1 MKHFQA
7 IISGL
12 ILLLITAS
20 CAKNKSEVTANEL
33 RDIIQYLSSDSLK
46 GRLTGTPGDSLAAE
60 YIKGELLA
68 YGLVPVSGDGFQRF
82 KITEKVV
89 ADSINALS
97 VDGKIYKHG
106 DDFEPSSFS
115 ENGTLKAPVIFAGYG
130 FSINNDSLK
139 WDDYKG
145 KDVKGRWVMILRGD
159 PEPDNSMSKFA
170 AYGADRDKA
179 LLAKDQGVAG
189 VLLVSGVGYD
199 KEDKFDPLSKN
210 DFSVGIPVMRIKRSV
225 ADAILLK
232 SKNNIADLEKK
243 LNKAKKPASFITGST
258 VEAKSEIIQ
267 FKTNTRNV
275 IMILPG
281 TDSVL
286 KHEYV
291 IFGAHFDHLGM
302 GGPGSSSRAVD
313 TIGVHHGADDNA
325 SGVAMVIELAGK
337 FAGNSNSHK
346 RSLVFITFTGEEL
359 GLLGSK
365 YFTDNP
371 LIDLS
376 KADAMVNMDMVGR
389 LKETKD
395 LQIGGV
401 GTAEGLKELAV
412 AYDDTTLL
420 KVATTEE
427 GSGAS
432 DHSSFYA
439 KNIPVLFITTGGHA
453 DYHTPSDTWEK
464 INYNGMVNISDVIY
478 KMGLRLANDTAR
490 LKFREAGPKNT
501 VTRNYRKRGVTLGIM
516 PDFAG
521 TIKNGLR
528 ADLVTPG
535 KPAAMGGMKK
545 GDIIVSINGKA
556 VNNIE
561 DYMFRLGQLKHGEQ
575 ITVDVLRNNK
585 KEVLI
590 IQL

>member
-1 MKHFQA
+1 MKHLQG
-7 IISGL
+7 IIPGL
-12 ILLLITAS
+12 IIILFSAS
-20 CAKNKSEVTANEL
+20 CSKNKTAVTANEL
-33 RDIIQYLSSDSLK
+33 REQIQYLSSDSLK
-46 GRLTGTPGDSLAAE
+46 GRLTGSPGDSLAAE
-60 YIKGELLA
+60 FIKGKFSS
-68 YGLVPVSGDGFQRF
+68 YGLLPVTGDGFQRF
-82 KITEKVV
+82 RITEKVV
-89 ADSINALS
+89 ADSLNSLS
-97 VDGKIYKHG
+97 VNGKSYKHG

-115 ENGTLKAPVIFAGYG
+115 ENSTVKAPVVFAGYG

-159 PEPDNSMSKFA
+159 PEPDNTLSKFSS
-170 AYGADRDKA
+170 YGADRDKA
-179 LLAKDQGVAG
+179 LLAKDQGAAG
-189 VLLVSGVGYD
+189 VLLVSGVSFD
-199 KEDKFDPLSKN
+199 KDDKFDPLSKN
-210 DFSVGIPVMRIKRSV
+210 DFSVGIPVMRIKRTV
-225 ADAILLK
+225 ANAILLN
-232 SKNNIADLEKK
+232 SKNRIEDLEKK
-243 LNKAKKPASFITGST
+243 LNTSRKPFSFAAGTE
-258 VEAKSEIIQ
+258 VEARSEIIQ
-267 FKTNTRNV
+267 YKTNTRNV

-302 GGPGSSSRAVD
+302 GGPGSSSRAAD

-325 SGVAMVIELAGK
+325 SGVAMIIELAGK
-337 FAGNSNSHK
+337 FAGTRNSHK

-371 LIDLS
+371 GIDLS
-376 KADAMVNMDMVGR
+376 KADAMINLDMVGR

-395 LQIGGV
+395 LSIGGV
-401 GTAEGLKELAV
+401 GTAEGLKEMAV
-412 AYDDTTLL
+412 AYDDTALL
-420 KVATTEE
+420 RVTTADE
-427 GSGAS
+427 GSGPS

-439 KNIPVLFITTGGHA
+439 KNIPVLFITTGAHT
-453 DYHTPSDTWEK
+453 DYHTPSDTWDK
-464 INYNGMVNISDVIY
+464 LNYDGMVNISDLVY
-478 KMGLRLANDTAR
+478 KIAFKLANDSAK
-490 LKFREAGPKNT
+490 LKFREAGPKNP
-501 VTRNYRKRGVTLGIM
+501 VTRGYRKRGVTLGIM

-521 TIKNGLR
+521 AVKNGCR

-535 KPAAMGGMKK
+535 KPAALGGMKK

-561 DYMFRLGQLKHGEQ
+561 DYMFRLGQLKHGER